1 MDKIERKID
10 VKIDLNKSKAI
21 EKLLNF
27 QKLES
32 EIDFVI
38 NQLHNKSEKKS
49 RGINP
54 IPVAKLFNLPYGSKI
69 ALLLTLYL
77 EDKQ

>member
-1 MDKIERKID
+1 MAVIEKKIE
-10 VKIDLNKSKAI
+10 VKIDLNKSKAV

-38 NQLHNKSEKKS
+38 NQLHNKTENKCKCV
-49 RGINP
+49 NP